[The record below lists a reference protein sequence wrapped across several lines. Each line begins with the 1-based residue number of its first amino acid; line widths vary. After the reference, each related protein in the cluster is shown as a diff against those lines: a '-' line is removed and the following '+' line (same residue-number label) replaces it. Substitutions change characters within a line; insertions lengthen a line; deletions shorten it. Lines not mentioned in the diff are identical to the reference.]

1 MFHAMLI
8 CSDGDCADTFEA
20 WGTLEELEGLAC
32 DCGCTLEVLS
42 WDEAEAGDGRAELQ
56 LVR

>member
-20 WGTLEELEGLAC
+20 WGTLEELEVLAC

>member
-8 CSDGDCADTFEA
+8 CSDGDCAEAFDA
-20 WGTLEELEGLAC
+20 WGTLDELETLAC
-32 DCGCTLEVLS
+32 DCGCTLEILAL
-42 WDEAEAGDGRAELQ
+42 DEQADGDARLELQ